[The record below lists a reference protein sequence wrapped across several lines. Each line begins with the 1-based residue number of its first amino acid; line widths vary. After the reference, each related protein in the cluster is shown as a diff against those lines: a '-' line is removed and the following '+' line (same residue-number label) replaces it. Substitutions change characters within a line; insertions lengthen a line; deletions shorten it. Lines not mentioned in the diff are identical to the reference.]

1 MTRPSRALLAAL
13 YALCG
18 LCAAPTA
25 SAQNAALGRDLAA
38 TCANCHGT
46 NGNARAGMRSLA
58 GAPPDR
64 IVAAMA
70 DFKNGNQPSTIMQQI
85 AKGYSDAQ
93 VQLIADFFA
102 AQKPTGK

>member
-1 MTRPSRALLAAL
+1 MIQLPRASLAAL
-13 YALCG
+13 TIACG
-18 LCAAPTA
+18 LGVAPAVTA
-25 SAQNAALGRDLAA
+25 QDATLGRHLGA

-58 GAPPDR
+58 GVPQDK

-70 DFKNGNQPSTIMQQI
+70 DYKSGAQPATIMHQI
-85 AKGYSDAQ
+85 AKGYSEAQ
-93 VQLIADFFA
+93 VQLIASYFA